1 MFVERVLKYITLFL
15 DALASFFHFRI
26 HLAIFSIKAWN
37 NIRRVVPPRP
47 PLFSDPIYVHIC
59 GGGLGPNISCLPSI
73 TMQNVLLQI
82 LFTSNEVFCNHLSIH
97 LICKVPLLFLLAKEQ
112 KERLGDVGLYFGCRM

>member
-59 GGGLGPNISCLPSI
+59 GGGVGAKYQLPSI
-73 TMQNVLLQI
+73 
-82 LFTSNEVFCNHLSIH
+82 NHD
-97 LICKVPLLFLLAKEQ
+97 AKCFVTNSFYI
-112 KERLGDVGLYFGCRM
+112 K